1 MATLEEVRSRLRGF
15 DARKSLFYEQHVAEI
30 AELMASCKKSQGQYI
45 PALHGSG
52 SWATTYSNEFIA
64 VSSKLYVLLETF
76 QGVDP
81 VHELA
86 DLFQN
91 NGIRSCRGS
100 TMRSDKVEYL
110 YMTPLRTHIRNH
122 R

>member
-1 MATLEEVRSRLRGF
+1 MATLEEVRDRLRAF
-15 DARKSLFYEQHVAEI
+15 DVRKSKFYEQHGAEVAELL
-30 AELMASCKKSQGQYI
+30 ATCKKSQGEYI
-45 PALHGSG
+45 PAFHGSG

-64 VSSKLYVLLETF
+64 ASSRLYVLFETF

-81 VHELA
+81 LHELTE
-86 DLFQN
+86 LFQK

-100 TMRSDKVEYL
+100 TMHQDKVEYL
-110 YMTPLRTHIRNH
+110 YMTHLRSHIRNH